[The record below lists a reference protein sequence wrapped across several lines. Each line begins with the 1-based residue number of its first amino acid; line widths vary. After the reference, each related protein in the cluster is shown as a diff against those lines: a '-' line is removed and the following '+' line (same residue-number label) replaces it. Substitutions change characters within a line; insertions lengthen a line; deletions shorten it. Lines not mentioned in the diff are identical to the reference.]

1 MNKVDTLV
9 TKETENMNTEYN
21 FKEIIPKYDAILER
35 GLCKGVG
42 KPDGQMC
49 IEAAICTALG
59 LPFGDDPVCVASAVR
74 AYKIAIN
81 DKIWSSPQAR
91 AKALRDI
98 GIAQIGSKD
107 IVNDE
112 EFICRLSQKTIQV
125 LIVHLFRNNK
135 YTKNNLKLQ
144 ELTNICEKEPTD
156 INCRKLAAATDA
168 AATAYATAAATAA
181 AAAADAATA
190 AAAADAY
197 LIMSVNL
204 ALEVLKELK
213 SPGCEWI

>member
-1 MNKVDTLV
+1 MLDQ
-9 TKETENMNTEYN
+9 YN
-21 FKEIIPKYDAILER
+21 FQEIIPKFDAILER

-42 KPDGQMC
+42 KPDDQMC

-59 LPFGDDPVCVASAVR
+59 LPFGDNPICVARTVR
-74 AYKIAIN
+74 SYKIAIN

-107 IVNDE
+107 TVNDE
-112 EFICRLSQKTIQV
+112 EFIRRLSQKTIQV

-156 INCRKLAAATDA
+156 INCRKLAAT
-168 AATAYATAAATAA
+168 AATYTATAATYTAA
-181 AAAADAATA
+181 THAAHAAHAAAHAAHAADAAD
-190 AAAADAY
+190 AAADDY